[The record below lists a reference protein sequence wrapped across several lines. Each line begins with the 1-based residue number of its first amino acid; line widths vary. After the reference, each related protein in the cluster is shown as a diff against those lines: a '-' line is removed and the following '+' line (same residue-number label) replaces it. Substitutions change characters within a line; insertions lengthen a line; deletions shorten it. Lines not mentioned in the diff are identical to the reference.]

1 MTELIKINGLKSQL
15 KKSSIDASI
24 FLPLLVVAIAA
35 GFFGFL
41 FYEISNLDI
50 ELPRG
55 GW

>member
-1 MTELIKINGLKSQL
+1 L
-15 KKSSIDASI
+15 KKSSIDATI
-24 FLPLLVVAIAA
+24 FLPLFVVAIAI

-50 ELPRG
+50 EIPKG